1 MTFLLIDV
9 MPELGAV
16 GITAVVGFFLVFAAV
31 AYIAFRLLKRTV
43 RMALRMAIVA
53 VILVVA
59 LAGSILIY
67 WKGTS
72 SSTTSRPRPTP
83 TRAR

>member
-1 MTFLLIDV
+1 MTFLLFDV
-9 MPELGAV
+9 TPELGAV

-72 SSTTSRPRPTP
+72 STTPHPRPVP
-83 TRAR
+83 TRSR

>member
-1 MTFLLIDV
+1 MTFVLFDV
-9 MPELGAV
+9 TSELGAV

-53 VILVVA
+53 AILVVA
-59 LAGSILIY
+59 LAGSVLIY
-67 WKGTS
+67 WKRT
-72 SSTTSRPRPTP
+72 SSTTTHPRPVP
-83 TRAR
+83 TRSR

>member
-1 MTFLLIDV
+1 MTFLLFDV
-9 MPELGAV
+9 TPELGAV

-31 AYIAFRLLKRTV
+31 ADIAFRLLKRTV

-53 VILVVA
+53 VILLVA
-59 LAGSILIY
+59 LAGSVLIY

-72 SSTTSRPRPTP
+72 STTRPRPVP
-83 TRAR
+83 TRSR